1 LEISTR
7 LDRDNQRVELTLRD
21 TGIGIDSG
29 ALEHIF
35 EPMWTTKPSGSGFG
49 LAIAREIVAE
59 HGGQI
64 EAVCEQRQGATFI
77 MRLPLNGAGATPE
90 TRKEVMANVA

>member
-1 LEISTR
+1 M
-7 LDRDNQRVELTLRD
+7 VELILRD
-21 TGIGIDSG
+21 TGVGVDSG
-29 ALEHIF
+29 ALEYIF

-49 LAIAREIVAE
+49 LAIAREIITE

-77 MRLPLNGAGATPE
+77 VRLPLDEAGAAPE
-90 TRKEVMANVA
+90 TLKEAPAYVA